1 CQSSLPW
8 GVWLSCAQ
16 RGMARDNSAAASA
29 WRASHASPRSPS
41 ERARTLD
48 QPGFARHDPLVSS
61 SRSGVMGGQGRVARA
76 LAAAC
81 AATLF
86 AAVGS
91 GPATA
96 ASIFDLNFWLKG
108 PQYDAVVPLCD
119 TPSMLSKIQFRFAQ
133 KEGRFW
139 KSDLTILG
147 FERIRE
153 ISFRPGGPG
162 PPDAIPR
169 RFSPGTALASEG
181 KPRTIHYSISE
192 DTGMIGVNWG
202 VEWCVVGLDRN
213 WAYTPACKQA
223 LP

>member
-1 CQSSLPW
+1 
-8 GVWLSCAQ
+8 
-16 RGMARDNSAAASA
+16 
-29 WRASHASPRSPS
+29 
-41 ERARTLD
+41 
-48 QPGFARHDPLVSS
+48 
-61 SRSGVMGGQGRVARA
+61 MGGRGGVARS
-76 LAAAC
+76 LAAAF

-86 AAVGS
+86 AAAGS

-96 ASIFDLNFWLKG
+96 ASIFELNFWLKG
-108 PQYDAVVPLCD
+108 PRYDAVVPLCD
-119 TPSMLSKIQFRFAQ
+119 APAMLSKIQFRFAQ

-153 ISFRPGGPG
+153 VSFRPWAAGA
-162 PPDAIPR
+162 PDAIPR
-169 RFSPGTALASEG
+169 RFCSRTALVSDG

-192 DTGMIGVNWG
+192 DGGMIGVNWG

-213 WAYTPACKQA
+213 WAYNPACKMA